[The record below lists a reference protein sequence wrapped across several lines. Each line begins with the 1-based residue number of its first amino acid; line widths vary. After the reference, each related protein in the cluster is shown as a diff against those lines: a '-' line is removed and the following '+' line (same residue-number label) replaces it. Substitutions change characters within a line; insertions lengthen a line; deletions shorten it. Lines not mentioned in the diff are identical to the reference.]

1 MADKQFIR
9 ECVEESFRD
18 NMFPTDSVYE
28 SITEEDTNFI
38 MENVEMTPEVERWI
52 EEMVEFEALMA
63 DIPLEEARRRSG
75 TSGKTF
81 AKHQIAGM
89 ATGAAIGT
97 AIGSGGGAAGAFIG
111 GTAGAAAGMVAGT
124 ATGIGHS
131 AAKKLFGKGGQR
143 VLQDQI
149 DRGTKKI
156 QKWKSE
162 PKGQQV
168 NREKILTM
176 EKKLQGWKSELADM
190 KKRGDGKAGI
200 FRSSAEKKEAQRE
213 LRNKS

>member
-63 DIPLEEARRRSG
+63 DIPLEEARRG
-75 TSGKTF
+75 V
-81 AKHQIAGM
+81 GM
-89 ATGAAIGT
+89 ATGAAIG
-97 AIGSGGGAAGAFIG
+97 G
-111 GTAGAAAGMVAGT
+111 GTAVT
-124 ATGIGHS
+124 VTG

-162 PKGQQV
+162 PNGQQAISE
-168 NREKILTM
+168 NILTM
-176 EKKLQGWKSELADM
+176 EKKLQGWESELADM
-190 KKRGDGKAGI
+190 KTRGDGKAGT
-200 FRSSAEKKEAQRE
+200 FRSAAEKKEA
-213 LRNKS
+213 